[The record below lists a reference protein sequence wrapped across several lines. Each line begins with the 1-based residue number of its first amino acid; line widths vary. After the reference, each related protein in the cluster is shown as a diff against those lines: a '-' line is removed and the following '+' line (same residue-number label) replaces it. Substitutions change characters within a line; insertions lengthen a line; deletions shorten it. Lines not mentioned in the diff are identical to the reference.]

1 MAKIMASENAMIIAR
16 KGARDDGTHCD
27 CCRSVQQFSR
37 IAEQVN
43 RSGREVIV
51 FRHSKPWVKISP
63 VTKSDS
69 EAEYVDV
76 MDAIIARSRRLRIR
90 QLRGRHRSRPDR
102 G

>member
-1 MAKIMASENAMIIAR
+1 MTALTATVAEAR
-16 KGARDDGTHCD
+16 NN
-27 CCRSVQQFSR
+27 FSR

-63 VTKSDS
+63 VTTGDS

-76 MDAIIARSRRLRIR
+76 MDAIIARGLADYESGNYVVGIEAARAEVDRRVSA
-90 QLRGRHRSRPDR
+90 RG
-102 G
+102 

>member
-1 MAKIMASENAMIIAR
+1 MTALTATAAEACNN
-16 KGARDDGTHCD
+16 
-27 CCRSVQQFSR
+27 FSR

-63 VTKSDS
+63 VTKSDC

-76 MDAIIARSRRLRIR
+76 MDAIIARGLADYESGNYVVGIEAARAEVDRRVSA
-90 QLRGRHRSRPDR
+90 RG
-102 G
+102 